1 MYDFLMFASLI
12 AGWFALNIWILPL
25 FGISTCLCG
34 TCRVPRSK
42 QLIPPLTTDNRTRN
56 TGSGT

>member
-25 FGISTCLCG
+25 FGIRTCLSG
-34 TCRVPRSK
+34 ACRVPRFK
-42 QLIPPLTTDNRTRN
+42 QSEPRRTTNNRATN
-56 TGSGT
+56 TGSET